1 LSLSLAVLERSFKD
15 LTSKSSKDRRSACSF
30 FLDDQMLGTTA
41 KTLGLNTEELKRMAT
56 DILSEDGARA
66 EKLVEQSIEKI
77 RRTIS

>member
-1 LSLSLAVLERSFKD
+1 
-15 LTSKSSKDRRSACSF
+15 
-30 FLDDQMLGTTA
+30 MLGTTA

-66 EKLVEQSIEKI
+66 EKLVEQSIKKI